1 MTPTNAYQRLVEAL
15 QAHGCRV
22 DEKSGGRAN
31 AQAPGHSGTD
41 RSVSILHLP
50 GRVLIHSHSDETGA
64 VLDALGLTLADLY
77 DNPTG
82 VNYRYGGGRIV
93 HRDPFKKFRQSG
105 DKSDQSLFHAEG
117 LPADMSMPI
126 YFVEGENDVLAV
138 ETTGRYAVCSAQG
151 AGKAHLADLEPLRG
165 RPVIVVADKDEPGR
179 RHAQQVVDLLGG
191 IAESTVIVEAKT
203 GKDAADHILAGHD
216 LAELVIVAEDTVAPS
231 LVSVRL
237 SDVEPER
244 ITWLWPGRMP
254 AGKLVTL
261 DGDPSLGKSTL
272 ALTFAATITNGGK
285 WPDNTA
291 CKTPGD
297 VILLSGEDGL
307 ADTVRPRLDAAGAD
321 VTRVHAVQGITLED
335 GTLVPPTLGDV
346 RQLEQLI
353 RQTAARLLI
362 VDVLMAYLPGKVDS
376 HKDQDIRRVLSA
388 LAAMADSTGCTVLL
402 LRHLNKAKGGD
413 PLYRGGGSIGIV
425 GAARAGMLV
434 AADPDDETGKV
445 RVLASTKSN
454 LGPPPESLRYQLVSA
469 EGTDV
474 ARVDW
479 LGSDSRDARE
489 LLSEPTFDD
498 GDDRSSIISIVT
510 AYLTECG
517 GSAPAADVLKHTRSA
532 GLTDNAVKKARSKRG
547 SGIRTE
553 RSGFGKGASWFWSI
567 DSPIDSKDSGDS
579 EPGIKGTNG
588 ESMDECT
595 SCGLPLTDPDDQRA
609 GLHLDMP
616 TCRQPPL
623 TDFGDATEKVGDP
636 VCTVCGR
643 PITSGQG
650 DRHLSCAEPQ
660 EDAA

>member
-1 MTPTNAYQRLVEAL
+1 MTPTNAYQRLVDAL
-15 QAHGCRV
+15 HKHGCRV
-22 DEKSGGRAN
+22 DEKSGGRAA
-31 AQAPGHSGTD
+31 AQAPGHSDTD

-50 GRVLIHSHSDETGA
+50 GRVLINSHSDPTSD

-77 DNPTG
+77 DNRSG

-105 DKSDQSLFHAEG
+105 DTKDTSLFHAEG
-117 LPADMSMPI
+117 LPAETTLPV

-138 ETTGRYAVCSAQG
+138 ETTGYPAVCAAQG

-165 RPVIVVADKDEPGR
+165 RPVIVVADKDGPGR
-179 RHAQQVVDLLGG
+179 RHAQQVVELLAGV
-191 IAESTVIVEAKT
+191 AESTVIVEAKT

-216 LAELVIVAEDTVAPS
+216 LSELVVVAEQATGPS

-272 ALTFAATITNGGK
+272 ALTFAATITNCGT
-285 WPDNTA
+285 WPDNTT
-291 CKTPGD
+291 CTTSGD

-321 VTRVHAVQGITLED
+321 VTRVHAVQGIALED

-388 LAAMADSTGCTVLL
+388 LATMADETGCTVLL

-454 LGPPPESLRYQLVSA
+454 LGPAPESLRYQLVSA

-479 LGSDSRDARE
+479 LGVDGRDARE

-498 GDDRSSIISIVT
+498 GDDRSSIIRIVT
-510 AYLTECG
+510 TYLTECG

-553 RSGFGKGASWFWSI
+553 KSGFGKGASWFWSI
-567 DSPIDSKDSGDS
+567 DSPIGSEDSRDS
-579 EPGIKGTNG
+579 ETGTNG
-588 ESMDECT
+588 INVESMECRA
-595 SCGLPLTDPDDQRA
+595 CGLPLTGPD
-609 GLHLDMP
+609 
-616 TCRQPPL
+616 
-623 TDFGDATEKVGDP
+623 
-636 VCTVCGR
+636 GR
-643 PITSGQG
+643 VRWSV
-650 DRHLSCAEPQ
+650 
-660 EDAA
+660 